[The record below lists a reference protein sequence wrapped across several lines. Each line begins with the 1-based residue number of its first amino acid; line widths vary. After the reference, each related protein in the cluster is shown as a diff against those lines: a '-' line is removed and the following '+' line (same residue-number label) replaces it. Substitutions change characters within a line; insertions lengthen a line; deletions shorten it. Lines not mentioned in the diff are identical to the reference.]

1 MRPDGKNIMS
11 AIEQLPPPTVSD
23 HDRRTTPRL
32 RIREALAVVFGRGEG
47 TLVDI
52 SATGARVRHSAPVRL
67 GMRVRLSFEWQHQRL
82 SANGVV
88 LASRVI
94 ALGTTGG
101 GATVFESRLRFT
113 AITSDAAKLLTH
125 FMESVETR
133 DLNRWIANLQG
144 WETQEEHAAA
154 EASYIRCR
162 RRFNRW
168 EQKWTRDASQPDD
181 GFTVP
186 ASIDARELNLL
197 CAMWENTDSGGR
209 EVLRQTA
216 RLSVESSRP

>member
-1 MRPDGKNIMS
+1 MS
-11 AIEQLPPPTVSD
+11 AIEQLPPVTVTD

-32 RIREALAVVFGRGEG
+32 RIREALAVVFGRGDG

-67 GMRVRLSFEWQHQRL
+67 GMHVRLSFEWQQQRF

-101 GATVFESRLRFT
+101 SATVFESRLRFT
-113 AITSDAAKLLTH
+113 AISSDAAELLTH
-125 FMESVETR
+125 FMESVEAR
-133 DLNRWIANLQG
+133 DLNRWIANLRG
-144 WETQEEHAAA
+144 WEPEEDHAAA
-154 EASYIRCR
+154 EAAYIRCR

-168 EQKWTRDASQPDD
+168 EQKWTRDDSQPED

-197 CAMWENTDSGGR
+197 CAMWENSDVDGR
-209 EVLRQTA
+209 DVLRETA
-216 RLSVESSRP
+216 RASVESSRP